1 MDTEVKHRIEKLE
14 QSNTTLRRWFGL
26 YLVFTSALIAVFMYF
41 ARPFTDHVN
50 SLKPERSLTLQEL
63 VLVDANGVQRARIG
77 GDLPNAVIDGKE
89 VKRGSKVGGLI
100 LYDKD
105 GIERGGYVTFD
116 NGDNVALTLDS
127 KKRQHALFAA
137 GPDGAVALQ
146 LWDKGQLVE
155 LRADENGARLTQTVN
170 ERVNYQVP
178 TTRIAAETCRL
189 FLNHL
194 KEEVPEG
201 LSRAEIQ
208 HICLKRYTAD
218 ACEPCLP
225 AN

>member
-1 MDTEVKHRIEKLE
+1 MDDKVLYRIEKLE
-14 QSNTTLRRWFGL
+14 QSNTRMRRWLAL
-26 YLVFTSALIAVFMYF
+26 YPPLTLALIAVVMYF
-41 ARPFTDHVN
+41 ASPLMDHF
-50 SLKPERSLTLQEL
+50 SLKSQRSLTLQEI

-89 VKRGSKVGGLI
+89 IKRGSKVAGLI

-116 NGDNVALTLDS
+116 HGDNVALTLDS
-127 KKRQHALFAA
+127 KKHQHALFAA
-137 GPDGAVALQ
+137 GPDGAVAMQ
-146 LWDKGQLVE
+146 LWDSGQLIE
-155 LRADENGARLTQTVN
+155 LRADENGARLTQTMHDK
-170 ERVNYQVP
+170 VNYQVP
-178 TTRIAAETCRL
+178 ATGIATQTCRL

-208 HICLKRYTAD
+208 RICLKRYTAD

-225 AN
+225 AD

>member
-1 MDTEVKHRIEKLE
+1 MDAEAVNRMEKLE
-14 QSNTTLRRWFGL
+14 QSNRRLKRWFALYTTLTVIFIV
-26 YLVFTSALIAVFMYF
+26 LVIYRHFPLENHLNAQK
-41 ARPFTDHVN
+41 
-50 SLKPERSLTLQEL
+50 SLQSLTLQEL
-63 VLVDANGVQRARIG
+63 ILVDGNGIQRARIS

-89 VKRGSKVGGLI
+89 VIRGSKVAGLM

-116 NGDNVALTLDS
+116 TGDNVALTLDS
-127 KKRQHALFAA
+127 KKHQHALFVA
-137 GPDGAVALQ
+137 GPDGAVAIQ
-146 LWDKGQLVE
+146 LWDKGQLIE
-155 LRADENGARLTQTVN
+155 LRADDNGARLTQTKN
-170 ERVNYQVP
+170 DKVNYQVP
-178 TTRIAAETCRL
+178 ITEIATETCRL

-201 LSRAEIQ
+201 LSRAQIQ

-225 AN
+225 AT